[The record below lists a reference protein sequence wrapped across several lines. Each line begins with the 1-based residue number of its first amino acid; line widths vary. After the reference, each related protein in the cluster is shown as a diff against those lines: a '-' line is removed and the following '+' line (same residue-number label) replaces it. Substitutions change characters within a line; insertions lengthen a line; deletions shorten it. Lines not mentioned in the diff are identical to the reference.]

1 MKKAFLIGWK
11 DLQVA
16 ARDRGALVMMLAAP
30 FVLTLGLGLISG
42 RAFGSSSGL
51 QDIPVVIV
59 DQDGAQLGQALVE
72 TFQSRDLETLLEPTV
87 ATDAAA
93 ARGAVDRDE
102 VAAAVIVPAGFT
114 DSVIPDESGVTGDAT
129 SGAPLRIEVYANP
142 ARPISSG
149 VVEAVVQQFL
159 GRVESAR
166 LSGQVAV
173 TQLLQ
178 SGLIAPQEAAAAG
191 RELGEQM
198 AADDAQSGSPV
209 TLVSETVDGM
219 AQDEEIDP
227 LAILAPAMAIFFL
240 MYTVSHGG
248 YSLLKERH
256 DWTLQ
261 RLLTT
266 PTPMAAV
273 LGGKVFGIFLT
284 GLAQLVILIFGTSLL
299 FRLQW
304 GEPLAVLALIVA
316 TVLGATGWG
325 LLLAALARTPYQ
337 VSSVGTALMLFF
349 GILGG
354 SFIPAAEFPRALQ
367 SLRLITPNAWALDG
381 LAQLAQGATLGDVSG
396 AIVALLLM
404 ALLLGAVSLI
414 AFQKR
419 QVFA

>member
-1 MKKAFLIGWK
+1 MKKAFLIGLK

-16 ARDRGALVMMLAAP
+16 ARDRAALVLMLAAP

-42 RAFGSSSGL
+42 RFFGSSSSGL
-51 QDIPVVIV
+51 QDIPVVVV

-72 TFQSRDLETLLEPTV
+72 TFQSEDLETLLEPMI

-93 ARGAVDRDE
+93 AREAVDRDE

-114 DSVIPDESGVTGDAT
+114 GSVIPDESGATGDVVQ
-129 SGAPLRIEVYANP
+129 IEVYANP

-159 GRVESAR
+159 GRVESAT
-166 LSGQVAV
+166 LAGQVAV

-178 SGLIAPQEAAAAG
+178 SGLIAPQEAVAVG
-191 RELGEQM
+191 RELG
-198 AADDAQSGSPV
+198 AQAVAGQAQNGSPV
-209 TLVSETVDGM
+209 TLLSETVEGV
-219 AQDEEIDP
+219 AQDEEVDP

-248 YSLLKERH
+248 YSLLKERQE
-256 DWTLQ
+256 WTLQ

-284 GLAQLVILIFGTSLL
+284 GLAQLLILIFGTSLL

-304 GEPLAVLALIVA
+304 GQPLAVLALIVA

-337 VSSVGTALMLFF
+337 VSSVGTALMLLF

-367 SLRLITPNAWALDG
+367 SLRLITPNAWALDA
-381 LAQLAQGATLGDVSG
+381 LAELAQGAALADVSG
-396 AIVALLLM
+396 AILALLLM
-404 ALLLGAVSLI
+404 ALLLGAVSLF